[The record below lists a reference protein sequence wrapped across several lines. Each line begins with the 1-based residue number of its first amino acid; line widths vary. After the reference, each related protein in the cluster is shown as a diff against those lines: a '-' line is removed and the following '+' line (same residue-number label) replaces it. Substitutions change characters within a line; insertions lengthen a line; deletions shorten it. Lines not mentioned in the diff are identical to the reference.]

1 MSGFALSC
9 RPRVPWPSPECDHV
23 SAGAKDFVEALLRK
37 KPSERY
43 VSVASWCCVKAG
55 VSGIHPARCGP
66 RGTTACLV
74 GVRVRAAPPR
84 LQTPRPP
91 PPLPRTWL
99 LLCYWHRY
107 RLSAKDALTHPWVTQ
122 KSRMHE
128 GEDAAHVLDKHN
140 EIVQALQHFATMGN
154 HKKLALEVRFS
165 RGRKPQQVGDG
176 GRGGCWSRSR
186 APSFGVRLLGCR
198 CAIGFDGAPIVAGD
212 CVLYAA
218 GKASR
223 AA

>member
-1 MSGFALSC
+1 MYQESIRPDAGPEGQQLAWLASACALPHHAC
-9 RPRVPWPSPECDHV
+9 
-23 SAGAKDFVEALLRK
+23 
-37 KPSERY
+37 KP
-43 VSVASWCCVKAG
+43 
-55 VSGIHPARCGP
+55 HDP
-66 RGTTACLV
+66 
-74 GVRVRAAPPR
+74 
-84 LQTPRPP
+84 PP